1 MVDALRLKIK
11 TLPFGTHAVECHL
24 DESFFNTDEQ
34 TEVRRASV
42 DVTLQ
47 VTRKSENTYHLE
59 IACNGTLTTA
69 CDRCLDDLDLPVD
82 VNYSL
87 DVEQMGNELDDSN
100 DELLIVP
107 ADWRELDAAPLV
119 RDTVLLA
126 MPMTHV
132 HENEDDCNADMLDAL
147 DSHRVES
154 VPDSD
159 DIMQSETTGTD
170 PPRKWHILKE
180 DSLRLVPLSA
190 APTTW
195 LWPRPSLSARTV
207 VHGMFITPY
216 APSAVTTVART

>member
-107 ADWRELDAAPLV
+107 AEWRELDAAPLV

-154 VPDSD
+154 VPA
-159 DIMQSETTGTD
+159 
-170 PPRKWHILKE
+170 RKWHILKE